1 MRFADALLLAASAV
15 GLACAAQADERPP
28 IEPVQ
33 QQRYS
38 MGTMFEIVA
47 YHEPR
52 AIAVRGV
59 GAALDEISRLDGV
72 LSDYDKDSELSR
84 LVREG
89 RKGTARVDPALF
101 EVLEEALLISRRSGG
116 LFDVTIAPIL
126 RTWREA
132 REQDRQ
138 PTGGELA
145 AAKRCVGHQKVELHP
160 PDGVRLRSECVEID
174 LGAIG
179 KGYAVDRALA
189 VLKEAGIGN
198 ASVNAGNSTIGA
210 IGHPPQKSGWPVLL
224 GGAIGGRQTL
234 LLRERTISTSSQSP
248 AGHIVDPRS
257 AAPARSRLSVSV
269 VAPRASTSDALSTAL
284 LLMSAEAGAAMLPQ
298 FPGVAA
304 LWIADGKV
312 TRAYGEQQ
320 LEFDASSR

>member
-1 MRFADALLLAASAV
+1 MRFADALLLAMSAAS
-15 GLACAAQADERPP
+15 LACVAQAGERPQ
-28 IEPVQ
+28 IKPVQ

-52 AIAVRGV
+52 AVAERAVA
-59 GAALDEISRLDGV
+59 AALDEISRLDGV
-72 LSDYDKDSELSR
+72 LSDYEKDSELSR

-89 RKGTARVDPALF
+89 RKGPVTVDRGLF
-101 EVLEEALLISRRSGG
+101 EVLDEALLISRRSGG
-116 LFDVTIAPIL
+116 VFDVTIAPIL

-138 PTGGELA
+138 PTDEEIA

-160 PDGVRLRSECVEID
+160 PDRVRLHSECLEID

-179 KGYAVDRALA
+179 KGYAVDRALG
-189 VLKEAGIGN
+189 VLKDAGIRSG
-198 ASVNAGNSTIGA
+198 SVNAGNSTIGA
-210 IGHPPQKSGWPVLL
+210 IGQPPEKSGWPVLL

-257 AAPARSRLSVSV
+257 AAPARSRLSVTV

-284 LLMSAEAGAAMLPQ
+284 LLMSAEDGAAMLPQ
-298 FPGVAA
+298 FPGVSA

-320 LEFDASSR
+320 LELDGAR